1 MAAQMALDD
10 ATSRH
15 NELMK
20 LEQSITELSDI
31 FKDMYELVH
40 SQVTFKC

>member
-1 MAAQMALDD
+1 MAAKMALDD

-20 LEQSITELSDI
+20 LEQSIIELNEI

-40 SQVTFKC
+40 SQVTSNC